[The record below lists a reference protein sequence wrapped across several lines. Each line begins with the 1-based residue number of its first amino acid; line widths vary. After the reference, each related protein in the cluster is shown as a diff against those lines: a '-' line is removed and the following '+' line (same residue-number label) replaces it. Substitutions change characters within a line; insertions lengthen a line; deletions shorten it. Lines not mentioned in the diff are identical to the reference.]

1 MDLPIYFISDIH
13 LMLERSESEVSRQ
26 NKLFQFFSFVKKS
39 GGTLVINGDL
49 FDFYFE
55 YKDVIPKVYVP
66 FYHEILK
73 LREAGVKVHFVLG
86 NHDYWVLDFITET
99 LFDYTYFSD
108 TIFEINGKRF
118 YVTHGDGYLSWDL
131 GYRILKSFIHSRLF
145 IWSYRLIHPRIGY
158 AFGRWISKKG
168 EHYLHSDA
176 YNKRICDEMSM
187 HAQKQLDQG
196 YDYFITGHYHQA
208 KDLPLNGG
216 KLIILGDWL
225 SFFSYAKF
233 DGHDLKLKF
242 WDNHE
247 TP

>member
-26 NKLFQFFSFVKKS
+26 NKLFQFFSFVKES

-86 NHDYWVLDFITET
+86 NHDYWVRDFITDT

-108 TIFEINGKRF
+108 TQFEINGKKF

-131 GYRILKSFIHSRLF
+131 GYRILKSLIHSRIF
-145 IWSYRLIHPRIGY
+145 I
-158 AFGRWISKKG
+158 
-168 EHYLHSDA
+168 
-176 YNKRICDEMSM
+176 
-187 HAQKQLDQG
+187 
-196 YDYFITGHYHQA
+196 
-208 KDLPLNGG
+208 
-216 KLIILGDWL
+216 
-225 SFFSYAKF
+225 
-233 DGHDLKLKF
+233 
-242 WDNHE
+242 
-247 TP
+247 

>member
-1 MDLPIYFISDIH
+1 MELPIYFISDIH

-26 NKLFQFFSFVKKS
+26 NKLFQFFSFVKES

-86 NHDYWVLDFITET
+86 NHDYWVLDFITDT

-108 TIFEINGKRF
+108 TQFEINGKKF
-118 YVTHGDGYLSWDL
+118 YVTHGDGYLSWDW
-131 GYRILKSFIHSRLF
+131 GYRILKIFIHSRIF
-145 IWSYRLIHPRIGY
+145 IWAYRWLHPRIGY
-158 AFGRWISKKG
+158 AFGKWISKKG
-168 EHYLHSDA
+168 KHYLHSDA

-196 YDYFITGHYHQA
+196 HDYFITGHYHQA

-233 DGHDLKLKF
+233 DGHGLKLKF